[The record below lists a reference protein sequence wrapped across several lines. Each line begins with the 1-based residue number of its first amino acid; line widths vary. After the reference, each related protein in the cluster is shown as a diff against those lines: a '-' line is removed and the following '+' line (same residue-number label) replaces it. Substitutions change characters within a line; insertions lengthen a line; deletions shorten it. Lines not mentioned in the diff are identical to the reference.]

1 MKKLADFSV
10 KHPIAVILAIIL
22 ITLIAIFFA
31 RDVTMTTDIKDFFP
45 EDDPRV
51 MTYDQVE
58 EIYGSGEYIMVAL
71 ETEEV
76 FKQETL
82 KNIDRLSNKFTSIQ
96 GVSSVQSL
104 TAIEDIKGVDGG
116 LRIEPLVDVIPEDGE
131 SLQRLKEDVL
141 NDEMYGGF
149 IVSKDSQAT
158 LIINEINPD
167 YDSLVTAEEI
177 GEIVARYDGPER
189 IYLTG
194 TPVLNNVLAESMQSD
209 LKLLVPLVLMMIG
222 VILWFVFRSLRG
234 VLLPFASVGF
244 SLVWTVGFMGALNKD
259 FSPLNAVMPVIL
271 ISLGTAFGIFILKR
285 YYEELDSRSDS
296 KVAIVTSITS
306 VGVAVLMAGGTT
318 AAGFASNLLSEI
330 TLIQEFG
337 LFTGFGVLAALFISL
352 TFIPAVISLLGEGK
366 TRKIKE
372 KSRLEKLLV
381 EAIDRPKLIIGL
393 TVVILIVSLAGLM
406 RIEIDSNFFNF
417 FAEDSEPRIAY
428 DFVRDK
434 FNGSESVE
442 IIIEGDD
449 LTDSEILQAVENF
462 QGELYET
469 GMVGKPMSIVDIIS
483 RTNQAL
489 QTGEGNYN
497 HVPDSSNL
505 ISQYLLLIEMND
517 SQYLERFLTFE
528 EDGAR
533 IQALVQDT
541 SGAEIDRLMSKID
554 ELGEKY
560 FGDQPVEMTSTGII
574 VLIDALAEMII
585 EGQLSSII
593 TALIAVFFIVYLLLR
608 SWQGSILSVMLVGF
622 LTVLNFGIMGWAGI
636 KLDVVTVLIS
646 SIGIGV
652 GVDYAIMV
660 YSRYLEEINKGLEV
674 RDAVLRTVETIGS
687 AIMSNATAVIT
698 GFIILILSSFPPF
711 RFFGILVT
719 TLMLAAAIGSILVM
733 PAVILQ
739 LEKIRR

>member
-1 MKKLADFSV
+1 MKRLADFSV
-10 KHPIAVILAIIL
+10 KHPLIVIMTIIL
-22 ITLIAIFFA
+22 ITFVAVYFA
-31 RDVTMTTDIKDFFP
+31 RGVTMTTDIKDFFP

-51 MTYDQVE
+51 MTYDHVE

-71 ETEEV
+71 ETDDV
-76 FKQETL
+76 FNQRTL
-82 KNIDRLSNKFTSIQ
+82 ENIDRLSREFEELQ

-104 TAIEDIKGVDGG
+104 TAIDDIKGVDGD
-116 LRIEPLVDVIPEDGE
+116 LKIEPLVDEIPEDE
-131 SLQRLKEDVL
+131 VSMQRLKDDVL
-141 NDEMYGGF
+141 GDRMYGGF
-149 IVSKDSQAT
+149 IVSEDSQAT
-158 LIINEINPD
+158 LIISEINPD
-167 YDSLVTAEEI
+167 YDSLAVADEI
-177 GEIVARYDGPER
+177 GEIVAGYEGHER

-194 TPVLNNVLAESMQSD
+194 TPVLNNVLAESMQAD
-209 LKLLVPLVLMMIG
+209 LKFLVPLVLVMIG
-222 VILWFVFRSLRG
+222 LILWFVFKSFRG
-234 VLLPFASVGF
+234 ILLPFASVGF
-244 SLVWTVGFMGALNKD
+244 SLVWTVGFMGLLNKD

-285 YYEELDSRSDS
+285 YYEEMGSGLKSE
-296 KVAIVTSITS
+296 VAVIASITS

-318 AAGFASNLLSEI
+318 AAGFASNLLSDI

-366 TRKIKE
+366 TREFNERSKIGEMLIK
-372 KSRLEKLLV
+372 
-381 EAIDRPKLIIGL
+381 AIDRPKLIIGL
-393 TVVILIVSLAGLM
+393 TAIILILSLAGLP

-434 FNGSESVE
+434 FSGSESVE
-442 IIIEGDD
+442 IIIEGYDV
-449 LTDSEILQAVENF
+449 TEPQILQSMESF
-462 QGELYET
+462 QQELYET
-469 GMVGKPMSIVDIIS
+469 GMVGRPTSLTDIIS
-483 RTNQAL
+483 KTNVAL
-489 QTGEGNYN
+489 QTGDGNNYF
-497 HVPDSSNL
+497 VPDSANL

-517 SQYLERFLTFE
+517 SDYLERFLTFE

-541 SGAEIDRLMSKID
+541 SGSEIERLMNKID
-554 ELGEKY
+554 NLGVKH
-560 FGDQPVEMTSTGII
+560 FGDQPVVMTSTGII

-585 EGQLSSII
+585 EGQLNSII

-622 LTVLNFGIMGWAGI
+622 LTVLNFGVMGWAGI

-660 YSRYLEEINKGLEV
+660 YARYLEERKKGLEV
-674 RDAVLRTVETIGS
+674 REAVVRTVETIGS
-687 AIMSNATAVIT
+687 AIMSNAIAVIS
-698 GFIILILSSFPPF
+698 GFIILIFSSFPPF

-719 TLMLAAAIGSILVM
+719 TLMLAAAVGSILVM
-733 PAVILQ
+733 PAIILQ

>member
-10 KHPIAVILAIIL
+10 KHPLIVILTIIL
-22 ITLIAIFFA
+22 LTFGAVYFA
-31 RDVTMTTDIKDFFP
+31 RNVTMTTDIKDFFP

-51 MTYDQVE
+51 KTYEQVE

-71 ETEEV
+71 ETDDI
-76 FKQETL
+76 FNQETL
-82 KNIDRLSNKFTSIQ
+82 ENIDRLSREFEELQ

-104 TAIEDIKGVDGG
+104 TAIDDIKGVDGD
-116 LRIEPLVDVIPEDGE
+116 LRIEPLVDEIPEDQE
-131 SLQRLKEDVL
+131 SLNRLKESVL
-141 NDEMYGGF
+141 SDKMYGGF
-149 IVSKDSQAT
+149 IVSNDSQAT
-158 LIINEINPD
+158 LIISEIDPD
-167 YDSLVTAEEI
+167 YDSLVTADEI
-177 GEIVARYDGPER
+177 GGIVDQYQGPER

-209 LKLLVPLVLMMIG
+209 LKFLVPLVLVMIG
-222 VILWFVFRSLRG
+222 LILWFVFKSLRG
-234 VLLPFASVGF
+234 ILLPFASVGF

-285 YYEELDSRSDS
+285 YYEEMDSGLNS
-296 KVAIVTSITS
+296 KLAIITSITS

-366 TRKIKE
+366 TREFKE
-372 KSRLEKLLV
+372 KSRLEKVLV
-381 EAIDRPKLIIGL
+381 GAIEKPKLIIGISII
-393 TVVILIVSLAGLM
+393 ILIVSLAGLP

-442 IIIEGDD
+442 IIVEGDD
-449 LTDSEILQAVENF
+449 LTEPEILQSMESF
-462 QGELYET
+462 QQELYET
-469 GMVGKPMSIVDIIS
+469 GMVGRPTSLTSIIS
-483 RTNQAL
+483 KTNVAL
-489 QTGEGNYN
+489 QTEAGDNYY
-497 HVPDSSNL
+497 VPDSANL

-533 IQALVQDT
+533 IQALVRDT
-541 SGAEIDRLMSKID
+541 SGSEIERLMAKID
-554 ELGEKY
+554 ELGEKH

-585 EGQLSSII
+585 DGQLNSII

-608 SWQGSILSVMLVGF
+608 SWQGSILSVLLVGF

-652 GVDYAIMV
+652 GIDYAIMV
-660 YSRYLEEINKGLEV
+660 YSRYLEESKKGLEV
-674 RDAVLRTVETIGS
+674 REAVLKTVETIGS
-687 AIMSNATAVIT
+687 AIMSNAIAVIT
-698 GFIILILSSFPPF
+698 GFIILIFSSFPPF

-719 TLMLAAAIGSILVM
+719 TLMLAAAAGSIFVI
-733 PAVILQ
+733 PAIIIQ
-739 LEKIRR
+739 LDKIRR

>member
-10 KHPIAVILAIIL
+10 KHPLIVIMTIIL
-22 ITLIAIFFA
+22 LTFVAVYFA

-51 MTYDQVE
+51 MTYNQVE
-58 EIYGSGEYIMVAL
+58 ETFGSGEYIMVAL
-71 ETEEV
+71 ETDDL
-76 FKQETL
+76 FNQRTL
-82 KNIDRLSNKFTSIQ
+82 ENIDQLSREFESLQ

-104 TAIEDIKGVDGG
+104 TAIDEIKGVDGD
-116 LRIEPLVDVIPEDGE
+116 LKIE
-131 SLQRLKEDVL
+131 SLVAEIPDDEEGLERLKEDIL
-141 NDEMYGGF
+141 SDEMYGGY
-149 IVSKDSQAT
+149 IVSEDSQAT
-158 LIINEINPD
+158 LIISEISPD

-177 GEIVARYDGPER
+177 GQIVDQYNGSER

-209 LKLLVPLVLMMIG
+209 LKFLVPLVLVIIG
-222 VILWFVFRSLRG
+222 LILWFVFKSLRG
-234 VLLPFASVGF
+234 ILLPFAAVGF
-244 SLVWTVGFMGALNKD
+244 SLIWTVGFMGALNKD

-285 YYEELDSRSDS
+285 YYEELGSGLNN
-296 KVAIVTSITS
+296 KMAIITSITS
-306 VGVAVLMAGGTT
+306 VGVAVLMAGVTT
-318 AAGFASNLLSEI
+318 AAGFGSNLLSDI

-352 TFIPAVISLLGEGK
+352 TLIPAVISLLGEGK
-366 TRKIKE
+366 TRNFKE
-372 KSRLEKLLV
+372 KSKPGEMLV
-381 EAIDRPKLIIGL
+381 KAIDRPKLIIGL
-393 TVVILIVSLAGLM
+393 TVIILLLSLAGLP
-406 RIEIDSNFFNF
+406 RLEIDSNFFNF
-417 FAEDSEPRIAY
+417 FAEDSEPRLAY

-434 FNGSESVE
+434 FYGSESVE

-449 LTDSEILQAVENF
+449 LTEPEILQAMEDF
-462 QGELYET
+462 QQELDET
-469 GMVGKPMSIVDIIS
+469 GMVGRPISLTDIIS
-483 RTNQAL
+483 KTNQAL
-489 QTGEGNYN
+489 QTEAGDNYY
-497 HVPDSSNL
+497 VPDNANL

-517 SQYLERFLTFE
+517 SDYLERFLTFE
-528 EDGAR
+528 EDRAR

-541 SGAEIDRLMSKID
+541 SGSEIDRLMNRID
-554 ELGEKY
+554 DLGAKH
-560 FGDQPVEMTSTGII
+560 FGDQAVEMTSTGII

-608 SWQGSILSVMLVGF
+608 SWQGSILSVLLVGF
-622 LTVLNFGIMGWAGI
+622 LTVLNFGIMGWTGI

-660 YSRYLEEINKGLEV
+660 YSRYLEEKKKGLQV
-674 RDAVLRTVETIGS
+674 REAVIKTVETIGS
-687 AIMSNATAVIT
+687 AIMSNAIAVIS
-698 GFIILILSSFPPF
+698 GFVILIFSSFPPF

-719 TLMLAAAIGSILVM
+719 TLMLAAAVGSILVV